1 MTFSDLLHER
11 AIAVQLDASELGGVL
26 ETLVERLTAEIGLTG
41 KVGKA
46 LAADLAAGERGEIV
60 RIGESILFVL
70 GRVEGAAGTVAA
82 IGTSSRPVEVRT
94 KNMEGVEQ
102 ARAVLLLL
110 TPRRLDSLREDLVPA
125 LARTL
130 RDERQA
136 SRLLAARSAEDVR
149 ALNDLMTTEFR
160 EVLLVE
166 DALTPLRYRIYPD
179 TPLDEIVDLMVR
191 RELHAVPVVG
201 ENLEVLGIISEGDIL
216 GQLLPGRRKQAEGT
230 GGGGPTDGSPPTARD
245 IMTRTVMC
253 VSEDQS
259 LLEAGNLMMNREV
272 EQLPVVREGELIG
285 FVTRHAILRRIFGE

>member
-1 MTFSDLLHER
+1 MTFADLLQDD
-11 AIAVQLDASELGGVL
+11 AIVVPLGAPDLEGALEELVGRFPAGV
-26 ETLVERLTAEIGLTG
+26 GLTG
-41 KVGKA
+41 ASGTA
-46 LAADLAAGERGEIV
+46 LAAELAAGGRGDIV
-60 RIGESILFVL
+60 RVGESILIVL
-70 GRVEGAAGTVAA
+70 ARVEGAAGTVAA
-82 IGTSSRPVEVRT
+82 LGVSFTPVEVQT
-94 KNMEGVEQ
+94 AAMETAAQ
-102 ARAVLLLL
+102 AWAVLLLL
-110 TPRRLDSLREDLVPA
+110 TSRRLEGLREELVPA
-125 LARTL
+125 LSRTL
-130 RDERQA
+130 RDEERA
-136 SRLLAARSAEDVR
+136 TRLLASRSPEDVR
-149 ALNDLMTTEFR
+149 ALDELMAIEFR
-160 EVLLVE
+160 QVPLVE

-216 GQLLPGRRKQAEGT
+216 GQLLPGRRKQSEA
-230 GGGGPTDGSPPTARD
+230 GGGRPSEGPPPTARD